1 MTYTGLISL
10 PLPSIVR
17 VTMAL
22 ISHKRAHFDFEILE
36 TFEAGISLLGTEVKS
51 VRSGQ
56 GKLDGAYVII
66 RGKEAF
72 LVGSSIPAFQTKNA
86 RADYD
91 AERLR
96 KLLLTQKELALLE
109 LKSEKQGLTIVPLKL
124 YNKGSKLK
132 LEIAIAR
139 GKKKQDKR
147 QSIKAHTTKRDIERE
162 HKFKFK

>member
-1 MTYTGLISL
+1 MS
-10 PLPSIVR
+10 
-17 VTMAL
+17 AL
-22 ISHKRAHFDFEILE
+22 ISHKRARFDFEILE

-51 VRSGQ
+51 VRGGQ
-56 GKLDGAYVII
+56 GKLEGAYVII

-72 LVGSSIPAFQTKNA
+72 LVGSSIPAFQKKNVGA
-86 RADYD
+86 GYD
-91 AERLR
+91 PERPR
-96 KLLLTQKELALLE
+96 KLLLTQKELAVLE

-147 QSIKAHTTKRDIERE
+147 QSIKERDTMRDVARE
-162 HKFKFK
+162 LKQK